1 MLLGR
6 IPVVLKMQISQFTL
20 QNLLVIGLNFLQ
32 SFSTFEPFIQ
42 EGYNHVLLLHSQ
54 IIDDL
59 SFIGNLLRYKSI
71 KCNIYCIKNLTVI
84 FFKKIFRYQKNHP
97 STKINKI
104 RSSDNLG
111 KFNLALFSLPN
122 SRSIIRTDDQVHCI
136 WKQVDTQKV
145 HLQNYFQIQFWMI

>member
-1 MLLGR
+1 MSVNSWILNSNCATYNLHLKNPINFNEGQNNFMLLGR

-32 SFSTFEPFIQ
+32 SVSTFEPFIQ

-84 FFKKIFRYQKNHP
+84 FFKKIFRQQKNHP
-97 STKINKI
+97 WTKIYKK
-104 RSSDNLG
+104 RSSDYLG
-111 KFNLALFSLPN
+111 LFNLLA
-122 SRSIIRTDDQVHCI
+122 
-136 WKQVDTQKV
+136 
-145 HLQNYFQIQFWMI
+145 